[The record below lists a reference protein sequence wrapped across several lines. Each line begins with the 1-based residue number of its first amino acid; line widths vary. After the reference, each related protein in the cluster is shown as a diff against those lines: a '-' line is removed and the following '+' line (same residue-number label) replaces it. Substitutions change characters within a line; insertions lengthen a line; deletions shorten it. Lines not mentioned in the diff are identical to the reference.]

1 MQTSHRI
8 TLQCNFTWGKLWT
21 KALKIPL
28 MFCCWPDLTF
38 ALLNLCPKYNRIIT
52 FLPFPEGSEKPN
64 IVRFGKSFKLLKVC
78 GVQEFYLTGE
88 WKKSAQL
95 GWVWLQW
102 MSSVQRGTNSPKQ
115 KKNDN
120 ERYIFKL
127 FFFPFVVTQHHMCY
141 LFLTS
146 CSCCIK
152 WVLNDILALIIWVA
166 RGTSSTSV
174 HHNCYNICYNN
185 NSPMKWQEK
194 RYSRNGRDQVCLC
207 NNA

>member
-1 MQTSHRI
+1 MWRQSVLCILRTYYMQTSHRI

-115 KKNDN
+115 KKMIMRD
-120 ERYIFKL
+120 IFL
-127 FFFPFVVTQHHMCY
+127 NFFFSHLWLPNTTCAINSLLLVVAV
-141 LFLTS
+141 S
-146 CSCCIK
+146 NECSMTFWPSSFGSPGEPHQRVFITIVITYVIITT
-152 WVLNDILALIIWVA
+152 VLWND
-166 RGTSSTSV
+166 R
-174 HHNCYNICYNN
+174 
-185 NSPMKWQEK
+185 
-194 RYSRNGRDQVCLC
+194 
-207 NNA
+207 